1 MRARL
6 RVSGGTHLDLLSL
19 RDWLAAVPE
28 FHDRVTFELPGA
40 RPGEKGGIATVV
52 LVALG
57 PGGTPL
63 LAGAVSGWLE
73 RRESELGVEITAPD
87 GVVTELGRE

>member
-1 MRARL
+1 VRARL
-6 RVSGGTHLDLLSL
+6 RLSGGTHLDLLAL

-28 FHDRVTFELPGA
+28 FHDRVTFDLPGA

-57 PGGTPL
+57 PGGASA
-63 LAGAVSGWLE
+63 LACAVSAWLE
-73 RRESELGVEITAPD
+73 GRESEVGVEITAPD
-87 GVVTELGRE
+87 GVVTELGRG

>member
-1 MRARL
+1 VRARL
-6 RVSGGTHLDLLSL
+6 RLSGGTHADLLSL

-40 RPGEKGGIATVV
+40 RPGERGGIATVV

-57 PGGTPL
+57 QGGPPVLT
-63 LAGAVSGWLE
+63 GAVSGWLE
-73 RRESELGVEITAPD
+73 RRGPGLGVEITGPAGD
-87 GVVTELGRE
+87 VTELGRA

>member
-1 MRARL
+1 MRARI
-6 RVSGGTHLDLLSL
+6 RIAGGSHSDLLSL
-19 RDWLAAVPE
+19 RDRLAAAPE

-57 PGGTPL
+57 PGGMPALT
-63 LAGAVSGWLE
+63 GAVSGWLE
-73 RRESELGVEITAPD
+73 GRESELGVEITAPD
-87 GVVTELGRE
+87 GVVTGLGCG